1 MSPRLAR
8 PPWLGGLQVVHEA
21 AVPLARPEM
30 LGSGRCSLQIEAW
43 VSSSHEKVGGTQTCD

>member
-1 MSPRLAR
+1 MSPWLAR

-43 VSSSHEKVGGTQTCD
+43 VSSSHEKVGGRQTCD